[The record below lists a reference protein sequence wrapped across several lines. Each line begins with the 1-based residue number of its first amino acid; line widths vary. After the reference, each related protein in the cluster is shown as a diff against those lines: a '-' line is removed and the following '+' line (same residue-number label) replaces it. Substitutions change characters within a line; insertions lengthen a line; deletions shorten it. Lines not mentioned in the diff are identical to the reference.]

1 MPQPF
6 GLVGPDGVTASTLRV
21 CLLGLPR
28 GSLEIDDLTENPR
41 RPLMRL
47 HRAAGDP
54 IAALGQFECRVV
66 TPEPKLGVSPL
77 PETLD
82 RIRVHQR
89 APPPHR

>member
-6 GLVGPDGVTASTLRV
+6 GRVGPDGVTASTLRV

-28 GSLEIDDLTENPR
+28 GSLKVDDLIEDPH

-77 PETLD
+77 PETPG
-82 RIRVHQR
+82 RIRVHLR
-89 APPPHR
+89 APPLYR